1 MVNQEIFLLTPKMQL
16 TARFELAEM
25 QNLRVAAEVREGNPE
40 RTLSQ
45 EVHMF
50 TQARALIEDMRN
62 AFTIEDQGCIQ
73 RTEMLSTK
81 WVCEQH
87 LHGNHAEKVLQE
99 KHAEYSEKINR
110 LKQQAKAYV
119 GSQNEDILSSLKQEL
134 SRANQE
140 AVVPSTD
147 WGRESETAFRDEYLS
162 NELLMAN

>member
-81 WVCEQH
+81 
-87 LHGNHAEKVLQE
+87 
-99 KHAEYSEKINR
+99 
-110 LKQQAKAYV
+110 
-119 GSQNEDILSSLKQEL
+119 
-134 SRANQE
+134 
-140 AVVPSTD
+140 
-147 WGRESETAFRDEYLS
+147 
-162 NELLMAN
+162 

>member
-50 TQARALIEDMRN
+50 NQARALIEDMRN

-81 WVCEQH
+81 
-87 LHGNHAEKVLQE
+87 
-99 KHAEYSEKINR
+99 
-110 LKQQAKAYV
+110 
-119 GSQNEDILSSLKQEL
+119 
-134 SRANQE
+134 
-140 AVVPSTD
+140 
-147 WGRESETAFRDEYLS
+147 
-162 NELLMAN
+162 

>member
-1 MVNQEIFLLTPKMQL
+1 MGRLLAESTARIPEGGESIIHESRISEPLATSKGDTSPMPTGTKYRGRYGEPRDFSFDPKNA
-16 TARFELAEM
+16 TNCRFELAEM

-81 WVCEQH
+81 
-87 LHGNHAEKVLQE
+87 
-99 KHAEYSEKINR
+99 
-110 LKQQAKAYV
+110 
-119 GSQNEDILSSLKQEL
+119 
-134 SRANQE
+134 
-140 AVVPSTD
+140 
-147 WGRESETAFRDEYLS
+147 
-162 NELLMAN
+162 